1 MTPAVWT
8 ARLVGPVFVAIG
20 IGIVLNRG
28 FYAAAVGEGV
38 RSPVLI
44 YLAGIA
50 SLVAGL
56 AILNGYW
63 AWSADWRVIVTIL
76 GWLMVIGGVLRIV
89 LPRITTSIATTLYS
103 GTITLAVVGVIV
115 FVVGAYLS
123 FEGYRA
129 SA

>member
-1 MTPAVWT
+1 MAPAVWI
-8 ARLVGPVFVAIG
+8 ARLIGPVFVAIG
-20 IGIVLNRG
+20 LGIVLNRG

-56 AILNGYW
+56 AILNAHRTW
-63 AWSADWRVIVTIL
+63 TSDWRAIVTIL
-76 GWLMVIGGVLRIV
+76 GWLLVIGGVLRIV

-103 GTITLAVVGVIV
+103 GTVAIAIVGVIV

-129 SA
+129 K

>member
-1 MTPAVWT
+1 MAPAVWI
-8 ARLVGPVFVAIG
+8 ARLIGPVFVAIG
-20 IGIVLNRG
+20 LGIVLNRG

-56 AILNGYW
+56 AILNAHRTW
-63 AWSADWRVIVTIL
+63 TADWRAIVTIL
-76 GWLMVIGGVLRIV
+76 GWLLVIGGVLRIV

-103 GTITLAVVGVIV
+103 GTVAIAIVGVIV

-129 SA
+129 K